1 MASWLRG
8 FQVKAFLY
16 SSVLTISSP
25 LMILLCLTTAHGAPQ
40 AMSLPSESDLGTGE
54 QYMDQKDIYI
64 DNEVQS
70 KKGILTLKCT
80 VD

>member
-54 QYMDQKDIYI
+54 
-64 DNEVQS
+64 
-70 KKGILTLKCT
+70 
-80 VD
+80 